1 MLYLLDL
8 NEIISKSVEVVPI
21 VNKCVCKS
29 MNVFCYGKIKTELFV
44 DRMKVFLFVREECWF
59 LMDYNFGCH
68 LKFSKKI
75 NCVFLL
81 SPAVLPFL
89 EKCIEY

>member
-29 MNVFCYGKIKTELFV
+29 MNVFCYGKIKTQLFI
-44 DRMKVFLFVREECWF
+44 DRMKVFLFVREMC
-59 LMDYNFGCH
+59 
-68 LKFSKKI
+68 
-75 NCVFLL
+75 
-81 SPAVLPFL
+81 
-89 EKCIEY
+89 